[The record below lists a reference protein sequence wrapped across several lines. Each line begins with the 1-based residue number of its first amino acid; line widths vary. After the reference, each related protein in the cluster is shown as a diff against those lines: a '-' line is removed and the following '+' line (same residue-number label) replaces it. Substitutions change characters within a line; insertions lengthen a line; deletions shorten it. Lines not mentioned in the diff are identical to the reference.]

1 MVILYVFAY
10 DITICIKII
19 KIMYIIISDFFQQAV
34 VDPLVGGAVIGG
46 IGSLLG
52 GLFGSKSQKSA
63 NSANLQIARETNK
76 LNRDLFY
83 ANQSWQEEMW
93 NKQNAYNDP
102 SAQAQRL
109 SAAGFNPYLSDT
121 DAGTA
126 SSMPSMSAP
135 TMQGATMQSSAD
147 IWSNTF
153 NNIARQVGDYYYQSE
168 LQKQEIEQKRQE
180 TKNIIIRNQY
190 DAASLID
197 RLSETAGRAREFH
210 SRANLQ
216 ELEKYYL
223 QDTFTTR
230 VKQVKA
236 ELQQTMIKNYGEHL
250 QNMIFEVTHK
260 YLEPQ
265 KVAELLQAA
274 ANINLTKANTKLV
287 FANILKASLEA
298 EGIRLNNKQLRETMD
313 YLINIKRVESANM
326 SSYGT
331 MEMPHGEISSIGSA
345 LEHYDAKY
353 FKGLFGKGAKWLGDK
368 VNNFIGW

>member
-1 MVILYVFAY
+1 MY
-10 DITICIKII
+10 TIVLDL
-19 KIMYIIISDFFQQAV
+19 SPQLA
-34 VDPLVGGAVIGG
+34 VDPLVGGAVIGS

-109 SAAGFNPYLSDT
+109 VAAGFNPYLSDT

-180 TKNIIIRNQY
+180 TKNISIRNQY

-197 RLSETAGRAREFH
+197 RLSETAGRAREYH

-216 ELEKYYL
+216 ELEKYYA
-223 QDTFTTR
+223 QDTYTTR
-230 VKQVKA
+230 VKQAKA

-250 QNMIFEVTHK
+250 QNKIFEVTHK

-274 ANINLTKANTKLV
+274 ANIDLTKANIRLV
-287 FANILKASLEA
+287 FANIVKSSLES
-298 EGIRLNNKQLRETMD
+298 EGIRLSNQQLRETME
-313 YLINIKRVESANM
+313 YLVNIKRVESSNM
-326 SSYGT
+326 TTYGT
-331 MEMPHGEISSIGSA
+331 TQLPHGEISSIGSA
-345 LEHYDAKY
+345 LEHYDDKY
-353 FKGLFGKGAKWLGDK
+353 LNGLVGRGVKWFGNK
-368 VNNFIGW
+368 VNSIFSW